1 MTNWKSTG
9 IATLARPGSAGLAQA
24 SRRIKRNKWQAASV
38 ILKEHQAVTFYPGT
52 RY

>member
-24 SRRIKRNKWQAASV
+24 SRRIKRSKWQAASV
-38 ILKEHQAVTFYPGT
+38 ILDKPQSITRHIGT